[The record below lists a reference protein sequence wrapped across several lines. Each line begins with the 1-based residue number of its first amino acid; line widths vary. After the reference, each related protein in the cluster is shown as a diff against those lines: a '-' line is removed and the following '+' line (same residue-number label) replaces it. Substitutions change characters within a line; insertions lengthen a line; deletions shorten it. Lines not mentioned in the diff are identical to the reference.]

1 MYRPFNDKKKDRTW
15 VRRGMNQK
23 EGPYMGENVPPCKQR
38 LNQENCNKIVKIST
52 HCAL

>member
-23 EGPYMGENVPPCKQR
+23 EGPYMGENVPSQF
-38 LNQENCNKIVKIST
+38 
-52 HCAL
+52 